1 MDAAH
6 ENAYWLAATPTDATR
21 GSPVYYKASGGR
33 YHALIHTIIP
43 PVLDVA
49 CEQWHEDPETGEMV
63 KYIVVERTEVTSKE
77 LQASVALYNK
87 ELARRMPCK

>member
-6 ENAYWLAATPTDATR
+6 EDAYWLAATPTDATR

-49 CEQWHEDPETGEMV
+49 CEQWHDDLPLTAPREPAWSRPPPGRRVQGDNTRGLTARV
-63 KYIVVERTEVTSKE
+63 GVSD
-77 LQASVALYNK
+77 AL
-87 ELARRMPCK
+87 E